1 MIQLRNLLN
10 IPAMSLFK
18 RGLGIGPLGPG
29 GTTPSSLKNI
39 LYKYNHYLTNLPDFS
54 QKSLLPHTIS

>member
-1 MIQLRNLLN
+1 MYIRNTCLIFKNDSVKKILN

-39 LYKYNHYLTNLPDFS
+39 L
-54 QKSLLPHTIS
+54 